1 MAQRILPLLIET
13 AIQDGGIYE
22 ADNRVGRNIWFGVRE
37 HAMGAILNG
46 MAVHGGVHVFGGT
59 FMVFSDYLRPSIRL
73 AALMKLPVVYVFTHD
88 SIGVGE
94 DGPTHQPVEHLAALR
109 TIPDLLTI
117 RPADA
122 NETVAAWHFALSH
135 RDRPI
140 VLALTR
146 KKIPIL
152 PATNSI
158 AIEGLQHGAYILSKE
173 AQNILDAILI
183 ATGSEV
189 ALALEAKNHLEKE
202 GYSIRLVSM
211 PSFRLF
217 DEQSDAYKEQVLPIG
232 IKARV
237 GVEMAVSFGW
247 DQYIGDNGV
256 MVSMDHFGASAPA
269 SDLYKNFGFNVDH
282 IVTAVKTSMKRSR
295 MA

>member
-1 MAQRILPLLIET
+1 MSQ
-13 AIQDGGIYE
+13 
-22 ADNRVGRNIWFGVRE
+22 
-37 HAMGAILNG
+37 
-46 MAVHGGVHVFGGT
+46 
-59 FMVFSDYLRPSIRL
+59 
-73 AALMKLPVVYVFTHD
+73 
-88 SIGVGE
+88 
-94 DGPTHQPVEHLAALR
+94 
-109 TIPDLLTI
+109 
-117 RPADA
+117 
-122 NETVAAWHFALSH
+122 
-135 RDRPI
+135 
-140 VLALTR
+140 
-146 KKIPIL
+146 KIPIL

-173 AQNILDAILI
+173 TQNILDAILI

-282 IVTAVKTSMKRSR
+282 IVTAVKTSMKRNR